1 MAKRT
6 QEQAIERRLLKRIN
20 NQGEPYEVRPLTAR
34 GRVRWDEGDYCDSYT
49 EYGFLSSSSGKPL
62 DGNKYTDEEIR
73 EFIDDS
79 MVMRI
84 YSPYDCTGKA
94 FTVGVDWHRNPSGLI
109 SYKHYIGFD
118 V

>member
-1 MAKRT
+1 MKKRT
-6 QEQAIERRLLKRIN
+6 QRQIMNRILKKAY
-20 NQGEPYEVRPLTAR
+20 NQGEPQEVRPLTVE
-34 GRVRWDEGDYCDSYT
+34 GRVHCDDDDYESYT
-49 EYGFLSSSSGKPL
+49 EYGFLSFSSGKPL

-84 YSPYDCTGKA
+84 YSPYDCTGKL
-94 FTVGVDWHRNPSGLI
+94 FTVWIEWHRNPSGLI
-109 SYKHYIGFD
+109 SYRHRVGLD